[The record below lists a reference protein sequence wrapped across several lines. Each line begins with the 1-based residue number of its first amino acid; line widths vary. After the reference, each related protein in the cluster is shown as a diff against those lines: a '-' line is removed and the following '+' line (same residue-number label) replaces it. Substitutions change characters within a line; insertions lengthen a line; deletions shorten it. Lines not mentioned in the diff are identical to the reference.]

1 MSSKNFN
8 HARKSGYVHHILHD
22 FVVRRTRLLDSD
34 LTHIASDVRHECL
47 LVSIFFQD
55 RHGKLVAAS
64 LRNLLSAQHFEGIPS
79 VTDPVSCDDVF

>member
-1 MSSKNFN
+1 MPSKNFN
-8 HARKSGYVHHILHD
+8 HARKSGYVHHILPD
-22 FVVRRTRLLDSD
+22 FVVRRTRLLNSD